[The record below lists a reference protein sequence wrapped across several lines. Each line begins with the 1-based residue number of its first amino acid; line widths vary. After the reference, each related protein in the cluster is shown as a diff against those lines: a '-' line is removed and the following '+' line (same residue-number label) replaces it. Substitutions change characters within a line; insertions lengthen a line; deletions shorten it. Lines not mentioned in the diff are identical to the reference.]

1 MVDVRENFKNKYLN
15 NDYQCE
21 LKCGESEDQQH
32 LLECQVLINNC
43 DPLYNDSTV
52 LYSDI
57 FGSEKKQLDAIKLF
71 NKVLKTRETLITNI
85 STEENNSVQCTIW
98 VQ

>member
-1 MVDVRENFKNKYLN
+1 M
-15 NDYQCE
+15 
-21 LKCGESEDQQH
+21 
-32 LLECQVLINNC
+32 LECQVLINNC

-71 NKVLKTRETLITNI
+71 NKVLKTRVEAETHLTADN
-85 STEENNSVQCTIW
+85 
-98 VQ
+98 